1 MEMLIRQAGFND
13 ISVLSE
19 LYQKQFEYQLSLNP
33 YYELV
38 DNYDWTVFTK
48 LKLNRSNAVVYA
60 AVLGNTL
67 AGFIDIRI
75 VHFNSQKKG
84 RFLSVL
90 PKLSLAKKQPGLP
103 LKPVKCGLIEN
114 CYVMPEFRRQGV
126 GSRLVDEARKWFS
139 KNNIHRIEISV
150 AAQNPEALDFW
161 KKCGF
166 EPFRLLCF
174 TSTSEN

>member
-38 DNYDWTVFTK
+38 DNFDWKVFTNG
-48 LKLNRSNAVVYA
+48 KLNRTNAVVYA
-60 AVLGNTL
+60 AVFGSTI

-84 RFLSVL
+84 RFLSFL
-90 PKLSLAKKQPGLP
+90 PKLSRTKKQPGLP
-103 LKPVKCGLIEN
+103 LKPMKCGLIEN
-114 CYVMPEFRRQGV
+114 CYIAPEFRRHGV

-139 KNNIHRIEISV
+139 KNDIHRIEISV

-161 KKCGF
+161 KRCGF
-166 EPFRLLCF
+166 EPFRVLCF
-174 TSTSEN
+174 TITGK